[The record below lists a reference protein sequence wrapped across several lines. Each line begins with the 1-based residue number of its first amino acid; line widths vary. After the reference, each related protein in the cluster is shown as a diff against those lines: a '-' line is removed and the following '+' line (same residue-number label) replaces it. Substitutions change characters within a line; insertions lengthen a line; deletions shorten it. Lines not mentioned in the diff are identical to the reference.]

1 MTTYFIF
8 LEVLFPM
15 EKQTKEPVVARR
27 KKLLD
32 CKVTDIGYHDLY
44 HLYEQE
50 CRLKNLADV
59 TIKGYEFAHKY
70 FCAWAGNDLRCS
82 DITQDLINEY
92 VLYLKDRLKPE
103 TVNSYQFKISPVIKY
118 GIKRGYIKDNILF
131 VHLIEQEHIKDIY
144 TKEEL
149 ETLLKRPETNNFA
162 EYRSWMIVNVLLA
175 TGIRARE
182 LRKLQVQDVD
192 MDGNII
198 HLRHTKNRKPRIVPI
213 PTSLRIHLF
222 EYLRIRNGTK
232 EEPLFCNIYGEEL
245 PRTTLQI
252 SVTKYCKRRGVEKHS
267 LHLFRH
273 TFITLSVR
281 NGMSPILLQRITGH
295 QSMKM
300 LNNYYQFNPT
310 DLVDVVDTFNPLEQ
324 FNLKKK
330 LF

>member
-15 EKQTKEPVVARR
+15 EKQTKEPQVTRR
-27 KKLLD
+27 KKLSD
-32 CKVTDIGYHDLY
+32 CKLTDIGYHDLY
-44 HLYEQE
+44 RLYEQE
-50 CRLKNLADV
+50 CKLKNLADV

-70 FCAWAGNDLRCS
+70 FCAWAGKDLRCS

-162 EYRSWMIVNVLLA
+162 EYRSWVIVNVLLA

-182 LRKLQVQDVD
+182 LRKLQIQDID

-222 EYLRIRNGTK
+222 EYLRIRNGAK

-252 SVTKYCKRRGVEKHS
+252 SITKYCKRRGVEKHS

-281 NGMSPILLQRITGH
+281 NGMSPVLLQRITGH

-310 DLVDVVDTFNPLEQ
+310 DLVNVVDAFNPLEQ

-330 LF
+330 IF

>member
-1 MTTYFIF
+1 MMTCT
-8 LEVLFPM
+8 
-15 EKQTKEPVVARR
+15 
-27 KKLLD
+27 
-32 CKVTDIGYHDLY
+32 G
-44 HLYEQE
+44 LYEQE
-50 CRLKNLADV
+50 CKLKNLADV
-59 TIKGYEFAHKY
+59 TIKGYEFAHKH

-162 EYRSWMIVNVLLA
+162 EYRSWIIVNVLLA

-198 HLRHTKNRKPRIVPI
+198 HLRHTKNRKPRIDY
-213 PTSLRIHLF
+213 R
-222 EYLRIRNGTK
+222 Y
-232 EEPLFCNIYGEEL
+232 
-245 PRTTLQI
+245 
-252 SVTKYCKRRGVEKHS
+252 RR
-267 LHLFRH
+267 L
-273 TFITLSVR
+273 
-281 NGMSPILLQRITGH
+281 
-295 QSMKM
+295 
-300 LNNYYQFNPT
+300 
-310 DLVDVVDTFNPLEQ
+310 
-324 FNLKKK
+324 
-330 LF
+330 

>member
-1 MTTYFIF
+1 
-8 LEVLFPM
+8 M
-15 EKQTKEPVVARR
+15 EKQTKEPQVTRR

-32 CKVTDIGYHDLY
+32 CKVTDIGYDDLY
-44 HLYEQE
+44 RLYEQE
-50 CRLKNLADV
+50 CKLKNLADV
-59 TIKGYEFAHKY
+59 TIKGYEFAHKH

-162 EYRSWMIVNVLLA
+162 EYRSWIIVNVLLA

-213 PTSLRIHLF
+213 PTTLRIRLA
-222 EYLRIRNGTK
+222 EYLRIRKGTK

-281 NGMSPILLQRITGH
+281 NGMSPVLLQRITGH

-300 LNNYYQFNPT
+300 LNNYYQFNPA
-310 DLVDVVDTFNPLEQ
+310 DLVNVVDTFNPLEG
-324 FNLKKK
+324 FNIKKK